1 MAKGRPTNADTAY
14 KIIVHANG
22 KYRYA
27 STKQYTLGEDG
38 KKTYSY
44 KHWGTVDDKNKFHP
58 GQNFFLA
65 PPAERRKLIF
75 PSGWDL
81 SGASGLSE
89 KKPRG
94 RVAYE
99 FLDQVAERT
108 GVREDLQ
115 TVFGGNTEIV
125 DDILTM
131 AYYPFLDNLSYNHL
145 SQWQREVKAP
155 SERRLTS
162 TAITRLAQ
170 SITEQNRMDL
180 FRQRARRVG
189 KDELCAVDS
198 TSISTYGF
206 NLVDIRCARPW
217 RSSFIRSPP
226 TCPSTTWSSRGT
238 CRTAGRWS

>member
-99 FLDQVAERT
+99 ADDVDRQV
-108 GVREDLQ
+108 
-115 TVFGGNTEIV
+115 
-125 DDILTM
+125 
-131 AYYPFLDNLSYNHL
+131 
-145 SQWQREVKAP
+145 
-155 SERRLTS
+155 RR
-162 TAITRLAQ
+162 
-170 SITEQNRMDL
+170 D
-180 FRQRARRVG
+180 V
-189 KDELCAVDS
+189 VP
-198 TSISTYGF
+198 
-206 NLVDIRCARPW
+206 RP
-217 RSSFIRSPP
+217 
-226 TCPSTTWSSRGT
+226 
-238 CRTAGRWS
+238 GR